1 MHTATLPASRT
12 ARRALVAVAVLAA
25 AAFATVAT
33 GLVNPP
39 DLDAAL
45 TDLADSL
52 GPWTYA
58 LVAGLAFLETGAFV
72 GLIAPGETAL
82 VLGGVVA
89 ARGGVDLPLI
99 LALTWAAAA
108 LGDLASFVPG
118 RRLGRRFLE
127 RHGPRM
133 GVSEPRL
140 ARVEEFF

>member
-1 MHTATLPASRT
+1 MHRSLAPLIAAGTAA
-12 ARRALVAVAVLAA
+12 AVALV
-25 AAFATVAT
+25 
-33 GLVNPP
+33 LVIAGVVELP
-39 DLDAAL
+39 DVEGAL
-45 TDLADSL
+45 EDLSDTL

-89 ARGGVDLPLI
+89 ARGDVDLPLI

-108 LGDLASFVPG
+108 LGDLASFLLG

-127 RHGPRM
+127 RHGPRI

-140 ARVEEFF
+140 ARVEEF

>member
-1 MHTATLPASRT
+1 MPRAPPPASRT

-82 VLGGVVA
+82 VLGGVGA
-89 ARGGVDLPLI
+89 APGGGGP
-99 LALTWAAAA
+99 
-108 LGDLASFVPG
+108 PG
-118 RRLGRRFLE
+118 
-127 RHGPRM
+127 HP
-133 GVSEPRL
+133 P
-140 ARVEEFF
+140 